1 MARKRAAA
9 TGGHRLGGES
19 RKDRQD
25 RNRRDDGA
33 PGGDAPSRRD
43 FFRGGAA
50 AGASMAMLPGREAA
64 AQERG
69 AITWDYEADVVV
81 LGSGCVGLHAAV
93 RARDLGAS
101 VLVIDQNFDVG
112 GKLVHSGG
120 WTSLGGGDPIQERDR
135 AGADPDRLGLTAPK
149 VKAEDLDDDPDRLF
163 RDMTDW
169 SVVDETGVARY
180 RYNDRELHRAWADN
194 AAKTRQFMMDNY
206 VRFARVDG
214 THQGGGMSRA
224 RAARTMMRLAERTD
238 IRAGTISPQDRGEP
252 AGERHSPFN
261 PMRYVPGGNGA
272 AVGAPGWVW
281 GGFALSRSMEFSAR
295 EKGVR
300 FMLNRHMDELIREQ
314 PFSGRVLGVK
324 ASYSPRMHPQTGERL
339 ESFWQNGNVD
349 ERAATIFIRARK
361 AVVIATGGMHGNVH
375 LRTMIDPRMNEPSIE
390 YGPSSLIGPRNMD
403 GSGIVA
409 AMRVGANLAGM
420 MQNYQHSLAS
430 PTISSVIGTR
440 DAVASIFPGH
450 PSFLFARAKGI
461 AIGAAGWEHA
471 IAVNQVGRRFYNERA
486 IAATE
491 SDAQYPPGRGGTR
504 SPFVPLDWRN
514 AAPAQVK
521 AQYRRSAA
529 ADAALAINEGSQAP
543 AFASGPVWAIFDA
556 AAVQRGGWKVRY
568 PYIADPPDGYFHK
581 ADTLKELAA
590 RVTGHPHQTMPLTYL
605 TETVARY
612 NAFADKGVDEDFE
625 KPVMHR
631 IDTPPFYAAIASIRV
646 LDSYGGLRING
657 RAQVVDTQGEVI
669 PGLYAG
675 GEASGGGAQHG
686 IGRASVHGYI
696 AGTNAAQERPA

>member
-1 MARKRAAA
+1 MARKR
-9 TGGHRLGGES
+9 GSG
-19 RKDRQD
+19 RKGPKLHDEK
-25 RNRRDDGA
+25 A
-33 PGGDAPSRRD
+33 LSRRD
-43 FFRGGAA
+43 FFRSGAA
-50 AGASMAMLPGREAA
+50 AGIGAAVLPGREAL
-64 AQERG
+64 AQEG
-69 AITWDYEADVVV
+69 SSAKQGIVWNYEADVVV

-135 AGADPDRLGLTAPK
+135 AGADPDRLGLTAPR
-149 VKAEDLDDDPDRLF
+149 VKPADLEDDPDRLF

-206 VRFARVDG
+206 VRFARIDG

-224 RAARTMMRLAERTD
+224 RAARAMMKLADRTD
-238 IRAGTISPQDRGEP
+238 IKAGTISPQDKGDL

-261 PMRYVPGGNGA
+261 PMRYIPGGSGE

-281 GGFALSRSMEFSAR
+281 GGFAISRSMEFSAR

-324 ASYSPRMHPQTGERL
+324 ASYTPRMHPETGARL

-349 ERAATIFIRARK
+349 ERAGTIYIRARK
-361 AVVIATGGMHGNVH
+361 AVIIATGGMHGNVH
-375 LRTMIDPRMNEPSIE
+375 LRTMIDPRMSEPSIE
-390 YGPSSLIGPRNMD
+390 YGPSSLIGPLNMD
-403 GSGIVA
+403 GSGIIA
-409 AMRVGANLAGM
+409 AMRIGANLAGM

-430 PTISSVIGTR
+430 PTISTVLGTR

-486 IAATE
+486 IADIS
-491 SDAQYPPGRGGTR
+491 SDAQFPPGRDGTR
-504 SPFVPLDWRN
+504 TPFVPLDWRN
-514 AAPAQVK
+514 ASPAQVR
-521 AQYRRSAA
+521 AQYKRSAA
-529 ADAALAINEGSQAP
+529 ADAALAMNEGSQAP
-543 AFASGPVWAIFDA
+543 DYASGPVWAIFDS
-556 AAVQRGGWKVRY
+556 AAVQRGGWKIRY

-581 ADTLKELAA
+581 ADTLAELANK
-590 RVTGHPHQTMPLTYL
+590 VTEHPHQKMPLKYL
-605 TETVARY
+605 EETVARY
-612 NAFADKGVDEDFE
+612 NAFADKGTDEDFE

-631 IDTPPFYAAIASIRV
+631 IDTPPFYAAWASIRV

-657 RAQVVDTQGEVI
+657 KAQVLDTRGEVI

-686 IGRASVHGYI
+686 IGRATVHGFI
-696 AGTNAAQERPA
+696 AGTNAAQEPSA

>member
-1 MARKRAAA
+1 MARKRGSGWKGPKPHEEKA
-9 TGGHRLGGES
+9 L
-19 RKDRQD
+19 
-25 RNRRDDGA
+25 
-33 PGGDAPSRRD
+33 SRRD
-43 FFRGGAA
+43 FFRSGAA
-50 AGASMAMLPGREAA
+50 AGMGAAILPGREAL
-64 AQERG
+64 AQELSSG
-69 AITWDYEADVVV
+69 SQGIEWNYDADIVV

-135 AGADPDRLGLTAPK
+135 TGADPDRLGLTAPR
-149 VKAEDLDDDPDRLF
+149 VKPSDLEDDPDRLF

-180 RYNDRELHRAWADN
+180 RFNDRELHRAWADN

-206 VRFARVDG
+206 VRFARIDG

-224 RAARTMMRLAERTD
+224 RAARAMMKLADQTD
-238 IRAGTISPQDRGEP
+238 IKAGTISRQDRGDL

-261 PMRYVPGGNGA
+261 PMRTIPGGSGE

-281 GGFALSRSMEFSAR
+281 GGFAISRSMEFSAR

-324 ASYSPRMHPQTGERL
+324 ASYTPRMHPETGARL
-339 ESFWQNGNVD
+339 ESFWQNGNID
-349 ERAATIFIRARK
+349 ERAGTIYIRARK
-361 AVVIATGGMHGNVH
+361 AVIVATGGMHGNVH

-390 YGPSSLIGPRNMD
+390 YGPSALIGPLNMD
-403 GSGIVA
+403 GSGIIA
-409 AMRVGANLAGM
+409 GMRIGANLAGM

-430 PTISSVIGTR
+430 PTISTVLGTR

-486 IAATE
+486 IADIS
-491 SDAQYPPGRGGTR
+491 SDAQYPPGRDGTR
-504 SPFVPLDWRN
+504 TPFVPLDWRN
-514 AAPAQVK
+514 ASPAQVRT
-521 AQYRRSAA
+521 QYKRSAA
-529 ADAALAINEGSQAP
+529 ADAALAMNEGSQP
-543 AFASGPVWAIFDA
+543 PDYTSGPVWAIFDS
-556 AAVQRGGWKVRY
+556 AAVERGGWQIRY

-581 ADTLKELAA
+581 ADTLAELAKK
-590 RVTGHPHQTMPLTYL
+590 VTEHPHQKMPLKYL
-605 TETVARY
+605 AETVARY

-631 IDTPPFYAAIASIRV
+631 IDTPPFYAAWASIRV

-657 RAQVVDTQGEVI
+657 KAQVLDTRGEVI

-686 IGRASVHGYI
+686 IGRATVHGYI
-696 AGTNAAQERPA
+696 AGTNAAQEPSA

>member
-1 MARKRAAA
+1 MEIARKR
-9 TGGHRLGGES
+9 GSGWKES
-19 RKDRQD
+19 KPPVEK
-25 RNRRDDGA
+25 A
-33 PGGDAPSRRD
+33 LSRRD
-43 FFRGGAA
+43 FFRSGAA
-50 AGASMAMLPGREAA
+50 VGVGAAILPGPDAA
-64 AQERG
+64 AQDVSSAHQG
-69 AITWDYEADVVV
+69 VIWNYEADVVI

-93 RARDLGAS
+93 RAIDLGAS
-101 VLVIDQNFDVG
+101 VLVIDQNYDVG

-135 AGADPDRLGLTAPK
+135 AGADPDGLGLTAPR
-149 VKAEDLDDDPDRLF
+149 VKPVDLEDDPDRLF

-194 AAKTRQFMMDNY
+194 AARTRQFMMDNY

-224 RAARTMMRLAERTD
+224 RAARAMMKLADKTD
-238 IRAGTISPQDRGEP
+238 IKAGTISPQDRGDL

-261 PMRYVPGGNGA
+261 PMRYIPGGSGE

-281 GGFALSRSMEFSAR
+281 GGFAISRSMEFSAR
-295 EKGVR
+295 QKGVR
-300 FMLNRHMDELIREQ
+300 FMLNRHMDMLVREQ
-314 PFSGRVLGVK
+314 AFAGRVLGVK
-324 ASYSPRMHPQTGERL
+324 ASYTPRVHPQTGARL
-339 ESFWQNGNVD
+339 ESFWQDGNID
-349 ERAATIFIRARK
+349 ERAGTIYIRARK
-361 AVVIATGGMHGNVH
+361 AVIIATGGMHGNVH

-390 YGPSSLIGPRNMD
+390 YGPSSLIGPFNMD
-403 GSGIVA
+403 GSGIIA
-409 AMRVGANLAGM
+409 GIKIGANLAGM

-430 PTISSVIGTR
+430 PTISTVLGTR

-471 IAVNQVGRRFYNERA
+471 IAVNQVGQRFYNERA
-486 IAATE
+486 IANIS
-491 SDAQYPPGRGGTR
+491 SDAQYPPGREGTR
-504 SPFVPLDWRN
+504 TPFVPLDWRN
-514 AAPAQVK
+514 ASPAQVR
-521 AQYRRSAA
+521 AQYKRSAA
-529 ADAALAINEGSQAP
+529 ADAALAMNEGSRAP
-543 AFASGPVWAIFDA
+543 DYTSGPVWAIFDS
-556 AAVQRGGWKVRY
+556 AAVQRGGWQVRY

-581 ADTLKELAA
+581 ADTLAELAKK
-590 RVTGHPHQTMPLTYL
+590 VTEHPHQNMPLKYL
-605 TETVARY
+605 AETVARY

-631 IDTPPFYAAIASIRV
+631 IDTPPFYAAWASIRV

-657 RAQVVDTQGEVI
+657 KAQVIDTQGEVI

-675 GEASGGGAQHG
+675 GEASGGGSQHG

-696 AGTNAAQERPA
+696 AGTNAAQEPLG

>member
-1 MARKRAAA
+1 MEMARKRGSGFKEPKPPVEKA
-9 TGGHRLGGES
+9 L
-19 RKDRQD
+19 
-25 RNRRDDGA
+25 
-33 PGGDAPSRRD
+33 SRRD
-43 FFRGGAA
+43 FFRSGAA
-50 AGASMAMLPGREAA
+50 VGVGAAILPGPDAA
-64 AQERG
+64 AQDVSSAHQG
-69 AITWDYEADVVV
+69 VIWNYEADVVI

-135 AGADPDRLGLTAPK
+135 AGADPDGLGLTAPR
-149 VKAEDLDDDPDRLF
+149 VKAVDLEDDPDRLF

-194 AAKTRQFMMDNY
+194 AARTRQFMMDNY

-224 RAARTMMRLAERTD
+224 RAARAMMKLADKTD
-238 IRAGTISPQDRGEP
+238 IKAGTISPQDRGDL

-261 PMRYVPGGNGA
+261 PMRYIPGGSGE

-281 GGFALSRSMEFSAR
+281 GGFAISRSMEFSAR
-295 EKGVR
+295 QKGVR
-300 FMLNRHMDELIREQ
+300 FMLNRHMDMLVREQ
-314 PFSGRVLGVK
+314 AFAGRVLGVK
-324 ASYSPRMHPQTGERL
+324 ASYTPRVHPQTGARL
-339 ESFWQNGNVD
+339 ESFWQDGNID
-349 ERAATIFIRARK
+349 ERAGTIYIRARK
-361 AVVIATGGMHGNVH
+361 AVIIATGGMHGNVH

-390 YGPSSLIGPRNMD
+390 YGPSSLIGPFNMD
-403 GSGIVA
+403 GSGIIA
-409 AMRVGANLAGM
+409 GMKIGANLAGM

-430 PTISSVIGTR
+430 PTISTVLGTR

-471 IAVNQVGRRFYNERA
+471 IAVNQVGQRFYNERA
-486 IAATE
+486 IANIS
-491 SDAQYPPGRGGTR
+491 SDAQYPPGREGTR
-504 SPFVPLDWRN
+504 TPFVPLDWRN
-514 AAPAQVK
+514 ASPAQVR
-521 AQYRRSAA
+521 AQYKRSAA
-529 ADAALAINEGSQAP
+529 ADAALAMNEGSHAP
-543 AFASGPVWAIFDA
+543 DYTSGPVWAIFDS
-556 AAVQRGGWKVRY
+556 AAVQRGGWQIRY

-581 ADTLKELAA
+581 ADTLAELAKK
-590 RVTGHPHQTMPLTYL
+590 VTEHPHQKMPLKYL
-605 TETVARY
+605 AETVARY

-631 IDTPPFYAAIASIRV
+631 IDTPPFYAAWASIRV

-657 RAQVVDTQGEVI
+657 KAQVIDTQGEVI

-675 GEASGGGAQHG
+675 GEASGGGSQHG

-696 AGTNAAQERPA
+696 AGTNAAQEPLS

>member
-1 MARKRAAA
+1 MARKR
-9 TGGHRLGGES
+9 GSG
-19 RKDRQD
+19 RKEPKP
-25 RNRRDDGA
+25 NVEKTL
-33 PGGDAPSRRD
+33 SRRD
-43 FFRGGAA
+43 FFRNGAA
-50 AGASMAMLPGREAA
+50 AGVGAAVLPGPDAL
-64 AQERG
+64 AQDAPSG
-69 AITWDYEADVVV
+69 HQGIVWNYEADVVV

-135 AGADPDRLGLTAPK
+135 VGADPDRLGLTAPR
-149 VKAEDLDDDPDRLF
+149 VKPADLEDDPDRLF

-206 VRFARVDG
+206 VRFARIDG

-224 RAARTMMRLAERTD
+224 RAARAMMKLADRTD
-238 IRAGTISPQDRGEP
+238 IKAGTISTQDRGDL

-261 PMRYVPGGNGA
+261 PMRYIPGGSGE

-281 GGFALSRSMEFSAR
+281 GGFAISRSMEFSAR

-300 FMLNRHMDELIREQ
+300 FLLNRHMDELVRERA
-314 PFSGRVLGVK
+314 FAGRVLGIK
-324 ASYSPRMHPQTGERL
+324 ASYTPRMHPETGARL
-339 ESFWQNGNVD
+339 ESFWQHGNID
-349 ERAATIFIRARK
+349 ERAGTIYIRARK
-361 AVVIATGGMHGNVH
+361 AVIIATGGMHGNVH
-375 LRTMIDPRMNEPSIE
+375 LRTMIDPRMSEPSIE
-390 YGPSSLIGPRNMD
+390 YGPSSLIGPLNMD
-403 GSGIVA
+403 GSGIIA
-409 AMRVGANLAGM
+409 GMRIGANLAGM

-430 PTISSVIGTR
+430 PTISTVLGTR

-486 IAATE
+486 IADIS
-491 SDAQYPPGRGGTR
+491 SDAQYPPGREGTR
-504 SPFVPLDWRN
+504 TPFVPLDWRN
-514 AAPAQVK
+514 ASPAQVR
-521 AQYRRSAA
+521 AQYKRSAA
-529 ADAALAINEGSQAP
+529 ADAALAMNEGSQAP
-543 AFASGPVWAIFDA
+543 DYASGPVWAIFDS
-556 AAVQRGGWKVRY
+556 AAVQRGGWKIRY
-568 PYIADPPDGYFHK
+568 PYIADPPDGYFHQ
-581 ADTLKELAA
+581 ADTLAELAKK
-590 RVTGHPHQTMPLTYL
+590 VTEHLHQKMPLKYL
-605 TETVARY
+605 EETVARY

-631 IDTPPFYAAIASIRV
+631 IDTPPFYAAWASIRV

-657 RAQVVDTQGEVI
+657 KAQVIDTQGEVI

-675 GEASGGGAQHG
+675 GEASGGGSQHG
-686 IGRASVHGYI
+686 IGRATVHGYI
-696 AGTNAAQERPA
+696 AGTNAAQEPSA